1 MLIASQIMEKCKHIR
16 DDYRCVMT
24 VMYIV
29 FRDELDMDDQYE
41 LVGKGVLDPEIYC
54 RIYKESHSVFLV
66 GNFTCQIIY
75 QT

>member
-1 MLIASQIMEKCKHIR
+1 MLIASQIMEKCKHIK

-41 LVGKGVLDPEIYC
+41 LVGKGVLDP
-54 RIYKESHSVFLV
+54 
-66 GNFTCQIIY
+66 
-75 QT
+75 